1 MAYHDETTG
10 AIAKAIVKLS
20 QIADLADNIAD
31 HEALSILAT
40 NAAAE
45 LDKLH
50 TQLNQLR
57 AKQAERELLVGR
69 GNHHD

>member
-10 AIAKAIVKLS
+10 AIAKAIMKLS
-20 QIADLADNIAD
+20 QIADFADNIAD

-50 TQLNQLR
+50 GELNQLR
-57 AKQAERELLVGR
+57 REKAERDLLVGR
-69 GNHHD
+69 GDHHD